1 MISVKPHPEFK
12 HGWKLLLVS
21 LIGVITSSNFIPLYS
36 FGPLVQDLSSTLDIS
51 LGELQRAITFNFV
64 GLAIG
69 YQLAGWAV
77 ARFNLKIVVLVSLL
91 LFAALY
97 ALLGYITLN
106 RNLLYLFYFLFPILG
121 CGSLLVTWTHITCQK
136 FEKKRGIALAIILS
150 GSGIVSTGV
159 PLLLT
164 DIVGT
169 EHWQKAFYILAALPL
184 FTFVVCLFALPNK
197 TDSDT
202 SSSHEAPEQKTSS
215 SKTAQLEFG
224 ISYLETLKT
233 RRFWTMLI
241 ALNLVVFV
249 IVSMIT
255 NIVPMLVGKG
265 MTQAEATVVFSSFG
279 ISLIVG
285 RLASGILLDRIW
297 GPLVAFFAL
306 MLPAIGCLIF
316 LYMPANTAL
325 MITATALIGL
335 AAGAEYDIVVYLISR
350 YFGLRAYPKTFGTM
364 SGAISLGSGM
374 SPLIYGPI
382 LDATGNYDALLMI
395 CSVSTTIGALMFL
408 TLGAYPI
415 QKDHHTA
422 TH

>member
-1 MISVKPHPEFK
+1 
-12 HGWKLLLVS
+12 
-21 LIGVITSSNFIPLYS
+21 
-36 FGPLVQDLSSTLDIS
+36 
-51 LGELQRAITFNFV
+51 
-64 GLAIG
+64 
-69 YQLAGWAV
+69 
-77 ARFNLKIVVLVSLL
+77 
-91 LFAALY
+91 
-97 ALLGYITLN
+97 
-106 RNLLYLFYFLFPILG
+106 
-121 CGSLLVTWTHITCQK
+121 
-136 FEKKRGIALAIILS
+136 
-150 GSGIVSTGV
+150 
-159 PLLLT
+159 
-164 DIVGT
+164 
-169 EHWQKAFYILAALPL
+169 
-184 FTFVVCLFALPNK
+184 
-197 TDSDT
+197 
-202 SSSHEAPEQKTSS
+202 
-215 SKTAQLEFG
+215 
-224 ISYLETLKT
+224 
-233 RRFWTMLI
+233 MLI